1 MKLSDRRDIRNARSN
16 AVAGFKSGDTFAG
29 NYKIISLIGQGGMG
43 AVYRVHHMFLNR
55 EFALKTIPPEEV
67 TPQSW
72 QRFQLEAKSVAKLE
86 HRNMVKIYDLGVADS
101 RIPFYVMD
109 LLEGESLSERLKRN
123 GSLPVEEVL
132 EVFAQVA
139 EGLAFAHERGF
150 VHRDIKPANIMLTNL
165 QSKPLKP
172 VIKILDF
179 GIAKLANPGLQ
190 EGAAVTQT
198 GQIFGSPLY
207 MSPEQCRG
215 AEVDPRSDVYSMGCA
230 IYETLTGAPPFM
242 GDTALVTMVKHQ
254 KEIPLKLRE
263 ASMGRDFPHSLE
275 VVVER
280 CLAKDKEDRYQ
291 SAAALAGDLRTV
303 QSGKPIIAPSFSPRL
318 TRSRRPDEDDDEED
332 DEDYEEDEGSEFDD
346 AEEESQDGIPKFMVI
361 AISVAVVLLLSAS
374 GLLIYVLVT
383 GQNLAP

>member
-1 MKLSDRRDIRNARSN
+1 MRGQA
-16 AVAGFKSGDTFAG
+16 AVTFKSGDTFAG
-29 NYKIISLIGQGGMG
+29 NYRIISLIGQGGMG

-67 TPQSW
+67 TQQSW

-109 LLEGESLSERLKRN
+109 LLEGESLSERLKRS

-150 VHRDIKPANIMLTNL
+150 VHRDIKPANIMLTHMGADN
-165 QSKPLKP
+165 QPFKP

-179 GIAKLANPGLQ
+179 GIAKLANPGMHD
-190 EGAAVTQT
+190 GAAVTQT

-215 AEVDPRSDVYSMGCA
+215 AEVDPRSDVYSIGCA

-254 KEIPLKLRE
+254 KEVPLKLRE

-291 SAAALAGDLRTV
+291 SAVALANDLRTI
-303 QSGKPIIAPSFSPRL
+303 QSGKPIIMPSFAPRR
-318 TRSRRPDEDDDEED
+318 TIDRRHQDEDEDEDDDQSDYDEEYD
-332 DEDYEEDEGSEFDD
+332 DD
-346 AEEESQDGIPKFMVI
+346 AEETEEEETQDGIPKFMVV

>member
-1 MKLSDRRDIRNARSN
+1 MSERRDTKNGRGQ
-16 AVAGFKSGDTFAG
+16 VANFKSGDTFAG
-29 NYKIISLIGQGGMG
+29 SYRVISLIGQGGMG

-67 TPQSW
+67 TQQSW

-101 RIPFYVMD
+101 RIPYYVMD
-109 LLEGESLSERLKRN
+109 LLEGESLSERLKRS

-150 VHRDIKPANIMLTNL
+150 VHRDIKPANIMLTNI
-165 QSKPLKP
+165 QSQPFRP

-179 GIAKLANPGLQ
+179 GIAKLANPGIHD
-190 EGAAVTQT
+190 GAAVTQT

-254 KEIPLKLRE
+254 KEVPLKLRE

-280 CLAKDKEDRYQ
+280 CLAKDKLDRYQ
-291 SAAALAGDLRTV
+291 SAVALANDLRTI
-303 QSGKPIIAPSFSPRL
+303 QAGKPIIAASFAPRRVQ
-318 TRSRRPDEDDDEED
+318 TDDDYDDDIDQED
-332 DEDYEEDEGSEFDD
+332 DEGEYEE
-346 AEEESQDGIPKFMVI
+346 AEEEAQDGIPKFMVV